1 MNNVHKHDVTLL
13 AVGFTLMIVYP
24 PFYTLEMDPFGGCM
38 HGENVPH
45 VIVCDVVSVFYLHI
59 GQNICTS
66 MIFFRVPAVLQW
78 AAPPIE

>member
-1 MNNVHKHDVTLL
+1 MNSLHKRGFTLL
-13 AVGFTLMIVYP
+13 AVGFTVMVIYP
-24 PFYTLEMDPFGGCM
+24 PFAPSEVDPFVGCVD
-38 HGENVPH
+38 GENVPH
-45 VIVCDVVSVFYLHI
+45 VIIRDFVSVFYLHI